1 MKKIIVYSGIISETE
16 IIDRE
21 EYIKCIPKY
30 LSSFTIVS
38 FNKSKI
44 LDKPPNLFHKL
55 LKILKIII
63 IIIIAFI
70 FLFICF
76 CICMSSKN

>member
-1 MKKIIVYSGIISETE
+1 MEDRGIISETE
-16 IIDRE
+16 IIDGE
-21 EYIKCIPKY
+21 EYIKCIPKH
-30 LSSFTIVS
+30 LSSFSIGS
-38 FNKSKI
+38 YNKGKI
-44 LDKPPNLFHKL
+44 LDKSPNLFHKL

-76 CICMSSKN
+76 CIYMSSKN